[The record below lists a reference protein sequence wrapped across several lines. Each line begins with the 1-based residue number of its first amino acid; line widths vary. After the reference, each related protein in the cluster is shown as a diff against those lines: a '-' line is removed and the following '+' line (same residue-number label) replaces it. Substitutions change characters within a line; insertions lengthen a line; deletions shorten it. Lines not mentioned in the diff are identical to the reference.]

1 MTECIWGGNVT
12 LVEPPP
18 PSHMCIPCIIFF
30 SVFASILPR
39 FMVYEGNIIAQCR
52 SMICFWDKSALL
64 RILIIKFVTH
74 GFILCWS
81 WRGTRARHMSSS
93 SHWLKLCRILH
104 RTCVSRF
111 IRRFF
116 YVGDSPYLMSKK
128 IVFNEICCL
137 VQIYILYTHI
147 NFCYFIK
154 KIKHTHTLQMLY
166 TYTKMA

>member
-1 MTECIWGGNVT
+1 
-12 LVEPPP
+12 
-18 PSHMCIPCIIFF
+18 
-30 SVFASILPR
+30 
-39 FMVYEGNIIAQCR
+39 
-52 SMICFWDKSALL
+52 
-64 RILIIKFVTH
+64 
-74 GFILCWS
+74 
-81 WRGTRARHMSSS
+81 MSSS

-147 NFCYFIK
+147 NFCYLIK
-154 KIKHTHTLQMLY
+154 KIKHTHTHTANVVHIYENGIKKIHAVKFSSEISHVAVLRYKTFILCRGYLVAEGPPTNKIHILKLLPRY
-166 TYTKMA
+166 TSTVPNEVVTFYKC